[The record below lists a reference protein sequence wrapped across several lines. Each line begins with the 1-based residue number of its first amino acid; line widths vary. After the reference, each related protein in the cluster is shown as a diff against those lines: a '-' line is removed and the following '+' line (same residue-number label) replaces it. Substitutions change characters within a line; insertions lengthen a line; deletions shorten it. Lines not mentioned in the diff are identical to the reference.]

1 MSLLRK
7 YGRSRLFLNPN
18 NYQNCQ
24 IINKHY
30 IDLSISCITIFLSV
44 WSVRKERTRK
54 RATAFVCVERVFLK
68 GRSTVFESLVKNQ
81 SSRAVRPKKTRW
93 NPETKLLTKQ
103 KQITAGQ
110 QREARVQKETRK
122 HT

>member
-1 MSLLRK
+1 
-7 YGRSRLFLNPN
+7 
-18 NYQNCQ
+18 
-24 IINKHY
+24 
-30 IDLSISCITIFLSV
+30 
-44 WSVRKERTRK
+44 
-54 RATAFVCVERVFLK
+54 VCVERVFLK